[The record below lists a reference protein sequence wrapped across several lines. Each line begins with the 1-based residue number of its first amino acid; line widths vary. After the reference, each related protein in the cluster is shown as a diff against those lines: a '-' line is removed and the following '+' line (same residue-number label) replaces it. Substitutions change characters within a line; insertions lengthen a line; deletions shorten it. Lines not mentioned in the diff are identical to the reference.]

1 MTIKLNS
8 IDKEEA
14 KKFLEATFGT
24 ELLDIHGVSE
34 FLDMSRSSV
43 NTLISRK
50 ESNFPKPIYKS
61 KKENYKG
68 KSRNPFRLWW
78 VEDIENW
85 LDSRPITINDSTSY
99 VYFIQSGEYIK
110 IGKSRHPQRRYGQL
124 IKEDDTTKRPKDV
137 DLLDAKLLGV
147 FIGGL
152 VEEGMLHKKLESYRI
167 SGTEWFKATEQVLD
181 VISICVKLH
190 DTLLST
196 IK

>member
-1 MTIKLNS
+1 MTIKFDS
-8 IDKEEA
+8 TDKEET
-14 KKFLEATFGT
+14 KKFLEAAFEK
-24 ELLDIHGVSE
+24 ELFDIHGVSE
-34 FLDMSRSSV
+34 FLNMSRSSV
-43 NTLISRK
+43 NTIISRK
-50 ESNFPKPIYKS
+50 ESNFPKPIYES

-68 KSRNPFRLWW
+68 KNRHPFRLWW
-78 VEDIENW
+78 AKDIENW
-85 LDSRPITINDSTSY
+85 LNARPSAINDNTSY

-124 IKEDDTTKRPKDV
+124 LREDDITKRPKDV

-147 FIGGL
+147 FMGGL

-167 SGTEWFKATEQVLD
+167 PGTEWFKATEQVLD
-181 VISICVKLH
+181 VIFTCVKLH